1 MIWGGSAYNLT
12 FRQRGGR
19 GIKNICSISV
29 WSTRKAAL
37 TRWLFHM
44 IIPSPLQAKQDLAE
58 SISTVV
64 LQERKKKDIV

>member
-1 MIWGGSAYNLT
+1 
-12 FRQRGGR
+12 
-19 GIKNICSISV
+19 
-29 WSTRKAAL
+29 
-37 TRWLFHM
+37 M